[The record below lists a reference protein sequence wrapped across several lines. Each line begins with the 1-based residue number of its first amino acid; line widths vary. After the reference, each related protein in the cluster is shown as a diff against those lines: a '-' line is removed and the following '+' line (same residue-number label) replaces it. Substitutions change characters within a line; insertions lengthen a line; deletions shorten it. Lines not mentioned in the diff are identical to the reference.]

1 MLKKIKYTN
10 YEKKINTENVL
21 NILKNEI
28 KDHLVSDVE
37 TAILIS
43 EGVDSKSIVDIT
55 KKKFKKK
62 FKTFLISNLKNLI
75 ITNFEKNI

>member
-1 MLKKIKYTN
+1 MLKRIKYSN

-21 NILKNEI
+21 NILKNEV

-43 EGVDSKSIVDIT
+43 KV
-55 KKKFKKK
+55 
-62 FKTFLISNLKNLI
+62 
-75 ITNFEKNI
+75 

>member
-1 MLKKIKYTN
+1 MFKKIKYTN
-10 YEKKINTENVL
+10 YKKINIKNVL

-43 EGVDSKSIVDIT
+43 EGVDSKVNCGHN
-55 KKKFKKK
+55 KKK
-62 FKTFLISNLKNLI
+62 I
-75 ITNFEKNI
+75 

>member
-1 MLKKIKYTN
+1 MPIIK
-10 YEKKINTENVL
+10 KKINTENVL

-43 EGVDSKSIVDIT
+43 EGVDLSQLWT
-55 KKKFKKK
+55 
-62 FKTFLISNLKNLI
+62 
-75 ITNFEKNI
+75 

>member
-1 MLKKIKYTN
+1 MLKKIKYAN
-10 YEKKINTENVL
+10 YKKKINTENVL

-55 KKKFKKK
+55 KK
-62 FKTFLISNLKNLI
+62 I
-75 ITNFEKNI
+75 